1 MEKKE
6 LDRIGNQILYERDY
20 EGLRTYF
27 ESVWASK
34 HEYVVIFAR
43 RCYALNNIFLR
54 VAFNERER
62 KGKTKHVIT
71 QNGLLLYAERFA
83 EKYDATGRLPSVLL
97 SDDIILH
104 GRGISKTLYD
114 FEMQIQQHL
123 MEIRKVDELTDS
135 EQYYL
140 HRALIDAVKISVY
153 AINETPILL
162 EGLTSWNIQ
171 AASEKNSK
179 ELRALSQRISLF
191 LQKAAEPNTSYRY
204 SFQLP
209 AYKVGEPVDGWDLI
223 KWQYRGEQR
232 NVYIKKN
239 SLAANFFPVVYT
251 HGTMTFNNQLYT
263 WVSGE
268 VSGGDIPK
276 AKIDWICEK
285 IIAVLSEDDSKKFSF
300 IIRALMMKST
310 WVYRVKMQLVSFILS
325 VICVA
330 DFCESCGFADFDSL
344 YKSLHQD
351 QKKVINSDMH
361 KLAANFGIAD
371 DSHDAIWEFVSNPA
385 LTQKVKSAI
394 WKEFYVITE
403 PIERTFSTGELS
415 ESVRIQYNTIVED
428 VFYRL
433 GMDSECEAYEISRKR
448 KRFRPDLPNRS
459 PDVISLRSCLKEI
472 ATELTAQGIEP
483 DIRYMQACLSTLL
496 DCGLA
501 AMNFSYNQDSE
512 KIECTLKAGE
522 LSTFVIPRRF
532 QWFMPALS
540 LIEREFYGDREVP
553 VDILK
558 QFIDQLFLEPEAK
571 NVGHSIDHVEQAA
584 FMCLKKFGGEF
595 INRIYQ
601 CGQTL
606 NGWNA
611 NLMTLDD
618 YKDLYSS
625 SGVSYLKVL
634 DLWSERQDYYLS
646 KAREFLSATITSH

>member
-27 ESVWASK
+27 ETVWASK

-54 VAFNERER
+54 TAFKERER
-62 KGKTKHVIT
+62 KEKIKHIIT

-83 EKYDATGRLPSVLL
+83 EKYVDSGKLPSILL

-123 MEIRKVDELTDS
+123 MEIQKVDELTDS

-140 HRALIDAVKISVY
+140 HRALIDAVQISVY

-209 AYKVGEPVDGWDLI
+209 ADRVGAPVDGWDLV

-232 NVYIKKN
+232 DVYVKRDF
-239 SLAANFFPVVYT
+239 SASNFFPVVYT
-251 HGTMTFNNQLYT
+251 HGTMTFNDQVYT

-268 VSGGDIPK
+268 VSGGDIPRRE
-276 AKIDWICEK
+276 IDQICKE
-285 IIAVLSEDDSKKFSF
+285 IVAVLSEEDSKKFSF
-300 IIRALMMKST
+300 IIRALKLLSP
-310 WVYRVKMQLVSFILS
+310 WVYRVKMQLVSFVLS

-330 DFCESCGFADFDSL
+330 DFCETCGFDDFDSFYNFL
-344 YKSLHQD
+344 SQE
-351 QKKVINSDMH
+351 QMEIINSDMH
-361 KLAANFGIAD
+361 KLAANFGLAD
-371 DSHDAIWEFVSNPA
+371 DAHDAIWEFVSNPS
-385 LTQKVKSAI
+385 LTRKIRDAI
-394 WKEFYVITE
+394 WQKFHVVTE
-403 PIERTFSTGELS
+403 TIERSTSDAELT
-415 ESVRIQYNTIVED
+415 ESVMIQYNTIVED
-428 VFYRL
+428 IFYRL
-433 GMDSECEAYEISRKR
+433 GMDSEHEAYEISCKR
-448 KRFRPDLPNRS
+448 QRFRPDLPNRS
-459 PDVISLRSCLKEI
+459 PDVISLSGCLKEI
-472 ATELTAQGIEP
+472 ATELMAHGIEP
-483 DIRYMQACLSTLL
+483 DARYMQACLSTLL

-501 AMNFSYNQDSE
+501 AMNFSYNQNSE

-522 LSTFVIPRRF
+522 LSTFALPRRF
-532 QWFMPALS
+532 QWFIPAFS
-540 LIEREFYGDREVP
+540 LIEREHYGDREAP
-553 VDILK
+553 VNILE
-558 QFIDQLFLEPEAK
+558 QFINQLSPESDAK
-571 NVGHSIDHVEQAA
+571 NEGHSIDHVEQAA
-584 FMCLKKFGGEF
+584 FECLKKCGSEF
-595 INRIYQ
+595 IDRIYQ

-606 NGWNA
+606 NGWNT

-618 YKDLYSS
+618 YKDLYAN

-634 DLWSERQDYYLS
+634 THWNERQDYYLS
-646 KAREFLSATITSH
+646 KAREFIAETIALH